1 MLTAY
6 KEITLSAATLQF
18 KQGKKKYLHLCFY
31 IYTDASP
38 PFLFPLFT
46 LIGLGECSSELF
58 GSEILWHK
66 KRKHK

>member
-18 KQGKKKYLHLCFY
+18 KQGNLCFY

-58 GSEILWHK
+58 GSEIL
-66 KRKHK
+66 

>member
-6 KEITLSAATLQF
+6 KGDYSLTAATLQF
-18 KQGKKKYLHLCFY
+18 TQGKKYIYWHLYSY

-38 PFLFPLFT
+38 LFLFPLFT

-58 GSEILWHK
+58 GSEIL
-66 KRKHK
+66 